1 MSEASPK
8 GKAHG
13 CAALKPLPKIF
24 QIKKRRKKIKKKKLV
39 KQPLPPTTAIIR
51 RVQR

>member
-13 CAALKPLPKIF
+13 CAALKPLPIML
-24 QIKKRRKKIKKKKLV
+24 QIIKNRKKNKK
-39 KQPLPPTTAIIR
+39 AIRAYSAELI
-51 RVQR
+51 